1 MDTKSVD
8 VVQGGVVT
16 DATDGEARRAAT
28 IPTDEKERVVQAMF
42 SSIAAVYDL
51 NNTLLSFGLHHAW
64 KRETLRAAR
73 LSAGD
78 RVIDIGTGTGDLA
91 LAAQAAVGASGVV
104 AAIDLNESMLR
115 VGRKKGAKG
124 SSPIWIRS
132 NAERLPFP
140 DAQFDVALSGFC
152 LRNVTHLNTA
162 LAEAR
167 RVLRPGG
174 RFVCLEF
181 SRPTATVL
189 RVLYDFYSFTLLPKI
204 GQWVSSDRTGVYNYL
219 PDSIRRFPDQ
229 ETFCSQIQAAGF
241 TKVTYR
247 NLTGGIVAIH
257 TGCV

>member
-1 MDTKSVD
+1 M
-8 VVQGGVVT
+8 
-16 DATDGEARRAAT
+16 ATA
-28 IPTDEKERVVQAMF
+28 IPVDEKEKAVQAMF
-42 SSIAAVYDL
+42 SSIATSYDL

-73 LSAGD
+73 LSPGD
-78 RVIDIGTGTGDLA
+78 RVVDIGAGTGDLA
-91 LAAQAAVGASGVV
+91 IAAVKVVGVNGVV
-104 AAIDLNESMLR
+104 AAVDLNAPMLQ
-115 VGRKKGAKG
+115 VGRKKM
-124 SSPIWIRS
+124 SHQLPLIWARG

-140 DAQFDVALSGFC
+140 DAQFDAALTGFC
-152 LRNVTHLNTA
+152 LRNVTHLDAA

-181 SRPTATVL
+181 SRPEATVL
-189 RVLYDFYSFTLLPKI
+189 RAIYDFYSFTLLPKI

-229 ETFCSQIQAAGF
+229 EAFRQKIEAAGF
-241 TKVTYR
+241 TKVAYR

-257 TGCV
+257 TGVV

>member
-1 MDTKSVD
+1 M
-8 VVQGGVVT
+8 
-16 DATDGEARRAAT
+16 AAA
-28 IPTDEKERVVQAMF
+28 IPVDEKERAVQAMF
-42 SSIAAVYDL
+42 SSIASVYDL
-51 NNTLLSFGLHHAW
+51 NNTLLSLGLHHAW

-78 RVIDIGTGTGDLA
+78 RVVDIGAGTGDLA
-91 LAAQAAVGASGVV
+91 LAAVKVVGANGLVAAV
-104 AAIDLNESMLR
+104 DLNEPMLR
-115 VGRKKGAKG
+115 VGREKM
-124 SSPIWIRS
+124 SRPSPLIWARG

-140 DAQFDVALSGFC
+140 DAQFDAALTGFC
-152 LRNVTHLNTA
+152 LRNVTHLDTA

-181 SRPTATVL
+181 SRPTAAVL
-189 RVLYDFYSFTLLPKI
+189 RALYDFYSFTLLPKI
-204 GQWVSSDRTGVYNYL
+204 GQWVSADRTGVYNYL

-229 ETFCSQIQAAGF
+229 EAFRHRIEAAGF
-241 TKVTYR
+241 TEVAYR

>member
-1 MDTKSVD
+1 M
-8 VVQGGVVT
+8 
-16 DATDGEARRAAT
+16 AAA
-28 IPTDEKERVVQAMF
+28 IPADEKERAVQAMF

-73 LSAGD
+73 LSVGD
-78 RVIDIGTGTGDLA
+78 RVVDIGAGTGDLA
-91 LAAQAAVGASGVV
+91 LAAVAAVGANGVV
-104 AAIDLNESMLR
+104 AAVDLNEPMLR
-115 VGRKKGAKG
+115 VGQKKMSRP
-124 SSPIWIRS
+124 SSLIWVRG

-140 DAQFDVALSGFC
+140 DAQFDAALTGFC
-152 LRNVTHLNTA
+152 LRNVTHLDVA

-167 RVLRPGG
+167 RILRPGG

-181 SRPTATVL
+181 SRPTGTVL
-189 RVLYDFYSFTLLPKI
+189 RALYDFYSFTLLPKI

-219 PDSIRRFPDQ
+219 PDSIRRFPEQ
-229 ETFCSQIQAAGF
+229 EAFCRRIETAGF
-241 TKVTYR
+241 TKVAYS